1 MTVQPAGSFKGPG
14 DSACLVARFWLP
26 LDCALASAALF
37 CSRCE
42 AENGDLPVRGGSAT
56 TARCGAG
63 CFPQEMH
70 GGSGRSARP
79 DACRSRH
86 RAQIT
91 ARKLSRTA
99 RSHHRRLAADSGAL
113 PGVVPRTEWPR
124 VASRHP
130 AVANRQRARGI
141 CCLKGRSRLTAAYS
155 GLAFWYAGI
164 RYVQ

>member
-1 MTVQPAGSFKGPG
+1 MGNGHERFDRQGIKKGTTSSRRFPPPRSPTT
-14 DSACLVARFWLP
+14 SAAVLSRRLGTSEALMSYSVDRVGLYATRGRDMYL
-26 LDCALASAALF
+26 LASP
-37 CSRCE
+37 R
-42 AENGDLPVRGGSAT
+42 
-56 TARCGAG
+56 
-63 CFPQEMH
+63 H
-70 GGSGRSARP
+70 
-79 DACRSRH
+79 ACRSRY

-91 ARKLSRTA
+91 ARKPSRKA

-141 CCLKGRSRLTAAYS
+141 CCLKGRGRLTAAYS